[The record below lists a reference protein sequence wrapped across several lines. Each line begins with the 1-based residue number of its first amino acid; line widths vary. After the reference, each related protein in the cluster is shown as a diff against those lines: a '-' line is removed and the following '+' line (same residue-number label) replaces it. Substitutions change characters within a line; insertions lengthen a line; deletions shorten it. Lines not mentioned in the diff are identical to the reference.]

1 MDDNGI
7 SDFYHS
13 DTQKSVWR
21 RSLDYMDRYN
31 LAKGFI
37 DSDNAV
43 HKTAQTIKESLKKQ
57 NISRVIPQLE
67 ALNQD
72 FATQF
77 NDLVDELY
85 RQYQDKS
92 ENYSQ
97 LLKQRLADANFPE
110 QTANKL
116 QQRIQDRITRD
127 NQIAER
133 KSNDGKYTELND
145 QIQLLRRDADQLQRE
160 IDETSQRIARDLR
173 RKQEL
178 AEQAT
183 EYDSN
188 ERPHPVKSIP
198 HEVVHTK
205 RVKTIKI
212 SDLEGQAWRITSD
225 SDLDS
230 YINQLKQSL
239 QREID
244 LNDIVNVDFK

>member
-1 MDDNGI
+1 M
-7 SDFYHS
+7 
-13 DTQKSVWR
+13 
-21 RSLDYMDRYN
+21 
-31 LAKGFI
+31 
-37 DSDNAV
+37 
-43 HKTAQTIKESLKKQ
+43 
-57 NISRVIPQLE
+57 
-67 ALNQD
+67 
-72 FATQF
+72 
-77 NDLVDELY
+77 
-85 RQYQDKS
+85 
-92 ENYSQ
+92 
-97 LLKQRLADANFPE
+97 
-110 QTANKL
+110 
-116 QQRIQDRITRD
+116 
-127 NQIAER
+127 
-133 KSNDGKYTELND
+133 
-145 QIQLLRRDADQLQRE
+145 LRRDADQLQRE

-239 QREID
+239 QREVD